1 MDTAGARREHSGEQ
15 PGKAVVVSED
25 PAETVRRFDAAFNR
39 HDLAALADL
48 ITEDCVFEST
58 QPPDGQRIVGRA
70 AVVEAWG
77 KVMADASDV
86 SFDVEEMITAGDRV
100 FVLWRYSWSD
110 GHVRGVDVMRVRDG
124 RVAESFAY
132 VKG

>member
-1 MDTAGARREHSGEQ
+1 MT
-15 PGKAVVVSED
+15 ED

-39 HDLAALADL
+39 HDLTALADL
-48 ITEDCVFEST
+48 ITDDCVFEDT
-58 QPPDGQRIVGRA
+58 HPPDGRRTVGRA
-70 AVVEAWG
+70 AVLEAWRQ
-77 KVMADASDV
+77 VMAAATDV
-86 SFDVEEMITAGDRV
+86 RFDVEEMITSGDRV
-100 FVLWRYSWSD
+100 FVLWRYSWAE